1 MHTKP
6 MAFSLAPRCQ
16 LQTVQA
22 IHRLGI
28 GCHIGSSPQTLRA
41 KPMSEEPNDKTLF
54 DTEFYACGVGAA
66 KPKVEFFEKVVAQLG
81 CDASAVLVLH

>member
-1 MHTKP
+1 MHAKP

-22 IHRLGI
+22 IRRLGI
-28 GCHIGSSPQTLRA
+28 RCHIGSNPQTLRA
-41 KPMSEEPNDKTLF
+41 KHMSAEQNDKTLS

-66 KPKVEFFEKVVAQLG
+66 KSKVEFFEKVVAQLG
-81 CDASAVLVLH
+81 CNASAVLVLH